1 MDLLPKQTAVN
12 RPYLWERVH
21 ALFAPEDLQ
30 DAGTYGTTGSWI
42 KFREHIIIKCM
53 LAWGS
58 WCHAGTGWTSP
69 HYCTTVLPMTLHKC
83 HVHRVICWLTPVDL
97 FLYGATPLTW
107 WSDRVA
113 AWSGQ
118 TRTWHQTAG
127 WVRGH
132 VRDGPHS
139 SAGGLVVHSD
149 TVRVGATHRVVGFAV
164 MATDL
169 FWLSAAFL
177 RTEHTRHYLHYG
189 KFFLYYTYNQKL
201 RLMYC

>member
-1 MDLLPKQTAVN
+1 MHVGLRELQSCRHRVNPSSLLYHRA
-12 RPYLWERVH
+12 
-21 ALFAPEDLQ
+21 AL
-30 DAGTYGTTGSWI
+30 
-42 KFREHIIIKCM
+42 
-53 LAWGS
+53 
-58 WCHAGTGWTSP
+58 
-69 HYCTTVLPMTLHKC
+69 TLHKC

-97 FLYGATPLTW
+97 FMYGATPLTW

-118 TRTWHQTAG
+118 TRTWNQTAG

-189 KFFLYYTYNQKL
+189 KCICSFCTTHTTKSYV
-201 RLMYC
+201 